1 MSKQQQI
8 EIYHILEVN
17 LTKKFLPLFV
27 NIYIVLPKPINAS
40 HSLYKKIL
48 FKKFLPDLTYTGF

>member
-8 EIYHILEVN
+8 EIYHILEDN

-27 NIYIVLPKPINAS
+27 NIYIVLPI
-40 HSLYKKIL
+40 
-48 FKKFLPDLTYTGF
+48 T